1 MILRTGDAVVIV
13 IYFIALIVV
22 GLWFARR
29 NKSTEDYFLGNR
41 SFPGWAIG
49 ISLVGTSISSI
60 SFLAY
65 PADAYKTA
73 YLRLLGAFT
82 LPIAILA
89 ASMFFLQFYRRSK
102 VTTAFEYLEG
112 RFGPVTRVYGAS
124 MFIIMQVVRVS
135 IILYLISTL
144 IQELTGFSP
153 IACVIVGGAI
163 VSFYTIVGG
172 IEAVIWTDVAQTI
185 VLVFGGVLSL
195 GIIVYQLDGGFGEI
209 FTVAS
214 EAGKFRFAEYIS
226 TGPDAGTLTNA
237 KWNLSIT
244 EKTATMMIF
253 VGLTNWLTEYSCNQN
268 VVQRYCASSSA
279 KEAKKA
285 MWICCLTSIPI
296 WVFFMFLGTAMYV
309 FYQANPTDLSQAILE
324 PDGPAADK
332 IYPHFMLN
340 QLPVGVAGLVIA
352 AALAAAMS
360 SLDSSINA
368 ISTVGIV
375 DLYRRHLVKDRE
387 DKHYLFAART
397 IAMVVAV
404 IMIGGAIILTNAETK
419 TLQDTATRLQ
429 SITISGLL
437 GLYMLGFFTR
447 RGDDRAMLTGIGFT
461 ILFTAYMGFKD
472 LGGFPDA
479 LRIHWLDDIDGYYT
493 ATLGNVLMFTLGYFG
508 SRIIPNRGRDLTN
521 LTVYTQDDAPLE

>member
-1 MILRTGDAVVIV
+1 MKLREGDAVVIV
-13 IYFIALIVV
+13 LYFVALIFV

-29 NKSTEDYFLGNR
+29 NKSTEEYFLGNR

-73 YLRLLGAFT
+73 YLRLLTAFT
-82 LPIAILA
+82 LPVAILV

-112 RFGPVTRVYGAS
+112 RYGPVTRVYGAS

-135 IILYLISTL
+135 VILFLVSTL
-144 IQELTGFSP
+144 IEELTGLSA
-153 IACVIVGGAI
+153 IQCVIIGGVI

-172 IEAVIWTDVAQTI
+172 IEAVVWTDVAQTVILILGGI
-185 VLVFGGVLSL
+185 VSL
-195 GIIVYQLDGGFGEI
+195 GIIVAKLDGGFGEI
-209 FTVAS
+209 FSVAG

-226 TGPDAGTLTNA
+226 TGPNAGQLADA

-268 VVQRYCASSSA
+268 VVQRYCASASA

-285 MWICCLTSIPI
+285 MWICCVTSVPI
-296 WVFFMFLGTAMYV
+296 WAFFMFLGTAMYV
-309 FYQANPTDLSQAILE
+309 FYQAHPTDLSQAILL
-324 PDGPAADK
+324 PDGPPADK

-352 AALAAAMS
+352 AAMAAAMS

-368 ISTVGIV
+368 ISTVGVV
-375 DLYRRHLVKDRE
+375 DLYRRHIVKDRD
-387 DKHYLFAART
+387 DKHYLLAART
-397 IAMVVAV
+397 IAIVAA
-404 IMIGGAIILTNAETK
+404 IAMIIGAIILTEAKTK

-447 RGDDRAMLTGIGFT
+447 RGGDRAILTGIGFT

-472 LGGFPDA
+472 LDSFPDA
-479 LRIHWLDDIDGYYT
+479 LKIAWLDNIDGYYT
-493 ATLGNVLMFTLGYFG
+493 ATLGNIVMFTLGYIG
-508 SRIIPNRGRDLTN
+508 SLIMPGRGRDLTN

>member
-1 MILRTGDAVVIV
+1 MNLRTGDAAVIV
-13 IYFIALIVV
+13 IYFIALIFV

-29 NKSTEDYFLGNR
+29 NKSTEEYFLGNR

-73 YLRLLGAFT
+73 YLRLLTAFT
-82 LPIAILA
+82 LPLAILA
-89 ASMFFLQFYRRSK
+89 ASMFFLQFYRKSK

-112 RFGPVTRVYGAS
+112 RYGPVTRVYGAS
-124 MFIIMQVVRVS
+124 MFIVMQVVRVS
-135 IILYLISTL
+135 VILYLVSTL
-144 IQELTGFSP
+144 IEELTGLSP
-153 IACVIVGGAI
+153 VNSIVIAGAI

-172 IEAVIWTDVAQTI
+172 IEAVVWTDVAQTL
-185 VLVFGGVLSL
+185 VLIFGGILSL
-195 GIIVYQLDGGFGEI
+195 GVIVYKLDGGFGEI
-209 FTVAS
+209 FSVAN

-237 KWNLSIT
+237 KWHLSIT

-268 VVQRYCASSSA
+268 VIQRYCASASA

-285 MWICCLTSIPI
+285 MWICCVTSIPI

-309 FYQANPTDLSQAILE
+309 FFQANPTDMSQEILK
-324 PDGPAADK
+324 PDGPPADK
-332 IYPHFMLN
+332 IYPHFILG

-368 ISTVGIV
+368 ISTVGVV
-375 DLYRRHLVKDRE
+375 DLYRRHMVKDRD
-387 DKHYLFAART
+387 DKHYLIVART
-397 IAMVVAV
+397 IAVVVAV
-404 IMIGGAIILTNAETK
+404 MMIVGAIVLSRAETK

-437 GLYMLGFFTR
+437 GLYMLGFFTK
-447 RGDDRAMLTGIGFT
+447 RGDDRAILTGIGFT

-472 LGGFPDA
+472 LDSFPAD
-479 LRIHWLDDIDGYYT
+479 LRIAWLDNIDGYYT
-493 ATLGNVLMFTLGYFG
+493 ATLGNILMFTLGYLG
-508 SRIIPNRGRDLTN
+508 SLIMPGRGRDLTN
-521 LTVYTQDDAPLE
+521 LTVYTQDDRPME